1 MVLRGDGDGVPGPD
15 LHVGELV
22 DVADHAVA
30 DVGEDLLQGGDV
42 VPVEV
47 LVLVDGAEHGVVV
60 PLVVGV
66 VGDELVA
73 GEVVDPGDEA
83 VDEVELVHG
92 HGGQLVVTV
101 DLLKPMAWTYFQMDS
116 ETNYPIQEQS
126 CYLMRFKQVF
136 GLFLNLALLYK
147 RKIRFITGSTT
158 FITEPLR
165 QFQLLL
171 SSSCNSN

>member
-116 ETNYPIQEQS
+116 ETTIPYNLQEQFILS
-126 CYLMRFKQVF
+126 YVVQMVF
-136 GLFLNLALLYK
+136 FLD
-147 RKIRFITGSTT
+147 F
-158 FITEPLR
+158 
-165 QFQLLL
+165 
-171 SSSCNSN
+171 C